1 MKRKLLLF
9 AWLLTGI
16 VSAYADGLVGVTNAI
31 NFVPK
36 CRASFDIM
44 LQNNPGGM
52 QFKAWQ
58 AYIQLPEGL
67 TYASYEPGDINDA
80 THTTGTSVTES
91 SDHKITITVL
101 STDNKVLTAAT
112 GRLMRIFLN
121 VDASVAIDA
130 VKTLAFTGVELTQ
143 VEGTTSTAQ
152 AVSDFNFNVTISNDV
167 TLDEYVTFT
176 PVDVEEVDVTL
187 KRNLKAG
194 MWNTIVL
201 PMAMSSAQIT
211 SAFGAGTKVAE
222 FTGVVFETTGTGMK
236 MKIVGLKVNFAEV
249 TDGMAA
255 HKPYIIKVPS
265 AVSEATITNHAI
277 SALPSGWSNPK
288 FTILED
294 NDADYY
300 LHFVGT
306 YESPT
311 VIPADG
317 LFLSDNK
324 FVYSAGSSKLRAFRG
339 YFDFYASLTNKSAAS
354 RAITFSI
361 DGEST
366 TGIFN
371 MEEGTLEKSGR
382 YYNLQGQR
390 VAKPRKG
397 VYIVDGKQVI
407 IK

>member
-80 THTTGTSVTES
+80 THTTGTSVTVS
-91 SDHKITITVL
+91 SDNKITITVL

-167 TLDEYVTFT
+167 TLDEYVTFM
-176 PVDVEEVDVTL
+176 PADVEGVDVTL

-222 FTGVVFETTGTGMK
+222 FTGADFEYMTTPPFSVT
-236 MKIVGLKVNFAEV
+236 GLKVNFAEV

-265 AVSEATITNHAI
+265 AVSEATISNHAI
-277 SALPSGWSNPK
+277 SALPSGLDVPK
-288 FTILED
+288 ITFYAYSSTNCPLS
-294 NDADYY
+294 
-300 LHFVGT
+300 FVGT

-339 YFDFYASLTNKSAAS
+339 YFDFYTSLPDKTAAS